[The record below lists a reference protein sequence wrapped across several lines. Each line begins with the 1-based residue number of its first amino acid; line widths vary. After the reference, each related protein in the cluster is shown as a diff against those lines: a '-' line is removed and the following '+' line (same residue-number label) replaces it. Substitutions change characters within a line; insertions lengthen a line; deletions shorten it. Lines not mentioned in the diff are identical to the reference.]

1 MSIRL
6 TLLVAILVA
15 LPASSHVVFAQHAHA
30 PYAGL
35 QTRAIKALS
44 PADIDDLKA
53 GRGMRLALPAELN
66 GYPGPVHVLEL
77 DTGLAL
83 DAAQRSRVA
92 DLVTAMRAEAVPLG
106 EKLIAEE
113 AALDRLFSDRTVT
126 PENLNAAIRA
136 SEATRAA
143 LREVHLKY
151 HLITVKI
158 LTPHQVARYAELRG
172 YAGGHSPAR
181 HGAH

>member
-1 MSIRL
+1 MLIRS
-6 TLLVAILVA
+6 TVLVVLAAA
-15 LPASSHVVFAQHAHA
+15 LAAPAAAQHAHA

-44 PADIDDLKA
+44 PQDIDDLKA

-77 DTGLAL
+77 GSGLAL
-83 DAAQRSRVA
+83 EPGQRTRMEELVA
-92 DLVTAMRAEAVPLG
+92 AMRAEAVPLG

-113 AALDRLFSDRTVT
+113 AALDRLFAERTVT
-126 PENLNAAIRA
+126 PEALSAALKSI
-136 SEATRAA
+136 EATRAA

-158 LTPHQVARYAELRG
+158 LTPHQIARYAQLRG
-172 YAGGHSPAR
+172 YGDGHSPAM